1 MNKWTIVVSVW
12 MAALASAALLTYK
25 LDRTVEYARAANAMS
40 AYAAHATQ
48 AADDEPVVDTAEPAV
63 LYLPMV
69 NIVGHLRGTAEMQG
83 TDDLI
88 IGPGTVTHNP

>member
-1 MNKWTIVVSVW
+1 MKKWMLVGSVW

-25 LDRTVEYARAANAMS
+25 LNRTVEYARAANPMS

-48 AADDEPVVDTAEPAV
+48 TADEPVVDTAEPAA
-63 LYLPMV
+63 LDLPMV